1 MELDNKDLST
11 QLVQL
16 NISDL
21 LECIENS
28 EKISEFME
36 NFKQKE
42 QYTKL
47 FSNSRELST
56 VIEMRNFHNWIKSM
70 LIINIT
76 NKHYNERFQSKQL
89 GKNIAL
95 LDISVG
101 RGGDLAKWDKALIT
115 HVFGFDPNVEAI
127 NSKDPENPGAKER
140 LKNYKFQNSSLKKSN
155 VVFDVGYATM
165 PTGSPGSAN
174 IPNIAQKITDFL
186 NKKKLPLFDLVSCQ
200 FSLHYFFV
208 SEIALRNVLS
218 LVSMYLKPG
227 GYFFGT
233 GINGKEI
240 IKYFNLAGNAQAI
253 RGKLYQIDRFF
264 DPSINLNK
272 KPFGNKYNFTIF
284 DKFDQTNYF
293 NTIPQSTEYL
303 VNFDTLNNIAREYSL
318 EPVNINFFEKTQEG
332 YSNSIGNIIS
342 FEEIYKLNKW
352 KPKNEPITLDELQIS
367 FLNTAFVFQK
377 KIK

>member
-1 MELDNKDLST
+1 MDPSEKKDLSA

-16 NISDL
+16 SISDL
-21 LECIENS
+21 LECIEKS
-28 EKISEFME
+28 EKAAELIESISPEE
-36 NFKQKE
+36 YNNLFKK
-42 QYTKL
+42 
-47 FSNSRELST
+47 SRELST
-56 VIEMRNFHNWIKSM
+56 VIEMRNFHNWIKLM

-76 NKHYNERFQSKQL
+76 DKHYKERNRNKYL
-89 GKNIAL
+89 GNNVAL

-115 HVFGFDPNVEAI
+115 HIFGFDPSIDAI

-140 LKNYKFQNSSLKKSN
+140 LKNYKFQNLALKKSN
-155 VVFDVGYATM
+155 ITFEVGYATM
-165 PTGSPGSAN
+165 PTGSHGISN
-174 IPNIAQKITDFL
+174 IPNVAQKITDFL

-218 LVSMYLKPG
+218 LVSTYLKPG

-233 GINGKEI
+233 GINGKEV
-240 IKYFNLAGNAQAI
+240 IKYFNVSGNPESI

-264 DPSINLNK
+264 DVNINLNK
-272 KPFGNKYNFTIF
+272 KPFGNKYTFTIF

-293 NTIPQSTEYL
+293 NTIPKSTEYL
-303 VNFDTLNNIAREYSL
+303 VNFDTLNNIAKDYLL

-332 YSNSIGNIIS
+332 YTNFSGNIIS
-342 FEEIYKLNKW
+342 FEEIYSLNKW
-352 KPKNEPITLDELQIS
+352 TPKNQPISNDELQIS
-367 FLNTAFVFQK
+367 FLNSTFVFRK
-377 KIK
+377 KQN